1 MKLKTFEVQVTATIT
16 KRLKVEAEDEDEAID
31 IAYED
36 FDCEASV
43 TEKYWQEVDFVREVK
58 KEHAKT

>member
-16 KRLKVEAEDEDEAID
+16 KWLKVEAEDEDEATE

-36 FDCEASV
+36 FDCEASKV
-43 TEKYWQEVDFVREVK
+43 EKYWQEVDFVREVG